1 LQDSRII
8 LCSLQGYGKLFKYLL
23 RMLEYILECAQAA
36 PTIHGGINMQRIPMT
51 PAGHEKMK
59 TELEH
64 LLKVARPENVKAIAE
79 ARAHGDLSENAEYHA
94 AKERQSF
101 IEGRIQELQD
111 KIGRAQVIDPA
122 TISHDKVAFGA
133 TVTLMNLDT
142 DEEKTYTIVGSEE
155 ADAKNGFISIDSPVG
170 RALIG
175 KSEGDEVTIKIPAGT
190 CEYEVVSIAF
200 GGA

>member
-1 LQDSRII
+1 MR
-8 LCSLQGYGKLFKYLL
+8 
-23 RMLEYILECAQAA
+23 RMRRN
-36 PTIHGGINMQRIPMT
+36 PIHGGSNMQRIPIT

-59 TELEH
+59 AELDH

-101 IEGRIQELQD
+101 IEGRIQELQS
-111 KIGRAQVIDPA
+111 KISRANVIDPS
-122 TISHDKVAFGA
+122 TIAHDKVAFGA
-133 TVTLMNLDT
+133 TVTLMDLDT

-175 KSEGDEVTIKIPAGT
+175 KSEGDEVIIKIPAGT
-190 CEYEVVSIAF
+190 CEYEVVSIIF